1 MRYRCIRGD
10 YRDGVGNVSYLDVG
24 KMYNLVISD
33 EVRTGIIEVSGC
45 IFYIGYSNNNHQG
58 QTAMVRF
65 EDYFVSIED
74 YRDKQIDELL

>member
-10 YRDGVGNVSYLDVG
+10 YRDGVGNVWYLDVG
-24 KMYNLVISD
+24 KIYNLVISD
-33 EVRTGIIEVSGC
+33 EMVRTGIIEVSGC
-45 IFYIGYSNNNHQG
+45 IFYIGLKNNHQG
-58 QTAMVRF
+58 QTAMARF